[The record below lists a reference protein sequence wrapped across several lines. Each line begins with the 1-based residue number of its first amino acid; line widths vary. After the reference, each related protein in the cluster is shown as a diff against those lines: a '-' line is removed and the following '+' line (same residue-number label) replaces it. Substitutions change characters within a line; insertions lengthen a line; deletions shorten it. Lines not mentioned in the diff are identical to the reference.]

1 MVTFFNHTYS
11 TEGKCPA
18 LQSDVKCKVP
28 TDPSG
33 SELGPKHDYLCFI
46 LNRDAVLLLS
56 LQNSFASNVQAI
68 GQ

>member
-1 MVTFFNHTYS
+1 MVTFFNRTYS

-28 TDPSG
+28 SG
-33 SELGPKHDYLCFI
+33 SELGPKHDCLCFI